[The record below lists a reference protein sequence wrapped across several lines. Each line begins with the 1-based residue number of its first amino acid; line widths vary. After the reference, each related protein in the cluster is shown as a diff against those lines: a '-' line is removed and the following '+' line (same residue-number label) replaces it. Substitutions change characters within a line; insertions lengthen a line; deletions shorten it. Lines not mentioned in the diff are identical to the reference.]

1 MFTFRVS
8 MEKRLVSKVS
18 EYQDKFKLDI
28 KGWVETN
35 SSMDYPTKSEL
46 LKFIYDYDSLT
57 LGKEDFTKRKR
68 VKSIVPYYL
77 RCNAKRANGEQCTRK
92 KKDDSCYC
100 GTHDKNRPHGIVE
113 CNECKEE
120 KLTQTTVWP
129 QEINGILYYIDDIGN
144 IYKSEEIISNK
155 INPNVIARYTLT
167 DGVYSIMK

>member
-1 MFTFRVS
+1 MTFC
-8 MEKRLVSKVS
+8 KDN

-28 KGWVETN
+28 KGWVEQN
-35 SSMDYPTKSEL
+35 SSMDFPTKSEL
-46 LKFIYDYDSLT
+46 LQFIYDYDSLT
-57 LGKEDFTKRKR
+57 LNKEDFTKRKR
-68 VKSIVPYYL
+68 VKSFVPHYL

-100 GTHDKNRPHGIVE
+100 GTHDKNRPHGVIQ
-113 CNECKEE
+113 CGECKEE
-120 KLTQTTVWP
+120 KLTQMSVWP

-155 INPNVIARYTLT
+155 INPNVIAKYTFK